1 MEQRYGLPARLLIL
15 DIGVAIEHRVPEQP
29 APPADS
35 ASHYENRASSAEYVA
50 MRHRNA
56 AVDPLTND
64 PGQIRGFRELKNDW
78 R

>member
-35 ASHYENRASSAEYVA
+35 AAHDENRASSAEYVS
-50 MRHRNA
+50 MRHRDA

-64 PGQIRGFRELKNDW
+64 PGQIRGFGELKSD
-78 R
+78 RS